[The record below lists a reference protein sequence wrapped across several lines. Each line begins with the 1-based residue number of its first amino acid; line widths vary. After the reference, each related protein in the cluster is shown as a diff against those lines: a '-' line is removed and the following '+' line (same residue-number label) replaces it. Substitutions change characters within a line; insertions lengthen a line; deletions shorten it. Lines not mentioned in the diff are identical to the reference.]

1 MKLINYALLS
11 MMALMPQAVWA
22 IKLANDG
29 NMPAPTTS
37 VPETIERGGT
47 ITAVNRQA
55 RTITVDG
62 ATYTLG
68 SGVGQGLKPNM
79 QVVFRTVKGSYGV
92 ETITAIQQ
100 LTPRGK

>member
-1 MKLINYALLS
+1 MKLINYALIS

-22 IKLANDG
+22 IKPANVD
-29 NMPAPTTS
+29 MSSATTS

-47 ITAVNRQA
+47 ITAVNPNA

-100 LTPRGK
+100 LIPRGK

>member
-11 MMALMPQAVWA
+11 MMALAPQTVLA
-22 IKLANDG
+22 ITSANDG
-29 NMPAPTTS
+29 NMPTPATSAPAA
-37 VPETIERGGT
+37 IERGGT
-47 ITAVNRQA
+47 ITAMNRQA
-55 RTITVDG
+55 GTITVDG

-79 QVVFRTVKGSYGV
+79 QVVFRTVKGSYGG

-100 LTPRGK
+100 FIPHGK